1 MIDDQTVS
9 ALDTAAGCGARLRQ
23 AREASGL
30 TLEEVGQTLRMPVQV
45 VKSLEAEQWDRLGA
59 PVFVRGQLKSYA
71 RLLKIDL
78 GDVLDQSR
86 IGPVVPPQLVSHTHT
101 PRARRIAE
109 SLGRRALYVGITAVL
124 AVPVWFATRGHFDAA
139 SPAPNTASLDVI
151 PAAVPVA
158 GSTAPSAPAATS
170 AAPAATPPAPSAPYL
185 ASLTPVPRPNA
196 AAPAAAPA
204 GALTLQFKG
213 DSWVDI
219 SGPDGT
225 TVEKALIKSGETRTF
240 SPGQVARMVLGNAS
254 AVEVQQAGTIVDL
267 SPYQRANV
275 ARFTVSSDGSVAPV
289 SH

>member
-1 MIDDQTVS
+1 MIDDQTVN
-9 ALDTAAGCGARLRQ
+9 AFDTAAGCGARLRQ
-23 AREASGL
+23 AREAAGL
-30 TLEEVGQTLRMPVQV
+30 TLEAVGQQLRMPVQV

-71 RLLKIDL
+71 RLLKVDL
-78 GDVLDQSR
+78 GDVLDQAR
-86 IGPVVPPQLVSHTHT
+86 IGPVVPPELVSHTHT

-109 SLGRRALYVGITAVL
+109 NLGRRALYVGITAVL
-124 AVPVWFATRGHFDAA
+124 AVPVWFATRGHFDTA
-139 SPAPNTASLDVI
+139 SSTPNTASLDVI

-158 GSTAPSAPAATS
+158 GSSEPAAS
-170 AAPAATPPAPSAPYL
+170 NPPAATPAAAPATPSAPYL
-185 ASLTPVPRPNA
+185 ASLTPVPRPTT
-196 AAPAAAPA
+196 AAPAPA

-219 SGPDGT
+219 AAPDGG

-240 SPGQVARMVLGNAS
+240 NPGQVARMVLGNAS
-254 AVEVQQAGTIVDL
+254 AVEVQQGGTIVDL

-289 SH
+289 PH

>member
-1 MIDDQTVS
+1 MIDDQTVN
-9 ALDTAAGCGARLRQ
+9 AFETAAGCGARLRQ
-23 AREASGL
+23 AREAAGL
-30 TLEEVGQTLRMPVQV
+30 TLEAVGQQLRMPVLV
-45 VKSLEAEQWDRLGA
+45 VKSLETEQWDRLGA

-78 GDVLDQSR
+78 GDVLDQAS

-124 AVPVWFATRGHFDAA
+124 AVPVWFATRGHFDSA
-139 SPAPNTASLDVI
+139 STSPNTASLDVI

-158 GSTAPSAPAATS
+158 GAVVPAAQLAPVAVPVPAPAT
-170 AAPAATPPAPSAPYL
+170 PSAPYL
-185 ASLTPVPRPNA
+185 ASLTPVPRPTA
-196 AAPAAAPA
+196 AAPAPV
-204 GALTLQFKG
+204 GALSLQFKG

-219 SGPDGT
+219 AAPDGT

-254 AVEVQQAGTIVDL
+254 AVEVQQGGTIVDL

>member
-1 MIDDQTVS
+1 MIDDQTVN
-9 ALDTAAGCGARLRQ
+9 AFDTVTGSGARLRL
-23 AREASGL
+23 AREAAGL
-30 TLEEVGQTLRMPVQV
+30 TLESVGQQLRMPVQV
-45 VKSLEAEQWDRLGA
+45 VRSLEEEQWQRLGA
-59 PVFVRGQLKSYA
+59 PVFVRGQLRSYA
-71 RLLKIDL
+71 RLLKVDINDL
-78 GDVLDQSR
+78 LEQAH

-124 AVPVWFATRGHFDAA
+124 AVPVWFATRGHFDGTANT
-139 SPAPNTASLDVI
+139 PNTASLDVI

-158 GSTAPSAPAATS
+158 GGDTPP
-170 AAPAATPPAPSAPYL
+170 AAPAPVSSEPPKPAAPYL
-185 ASLTPVPRPNA
+185 ASLTPVPRPA
-196 AAPAAAPA
+196 STAAPA

-219 SGPDGT
+219 AAPDGT
-225 TVEKALIKSGETRTF
+225 TVEKALVKSGETRSFT
-240 SPGQVARMVLGNAS
+240 PGQVARMVLGNAS
-254 AVEVQQAGTIVDL
+254 AVEVQQGGTIVDL

>member
-1 MIDDQTVS
+1 
-9 ALDTAAGCGARLRQ
+9 
-23 AREASGL
+23 
-30 TLEEVGQTLRMPVQV
+30 MPVQV

-71 RLLKIDL
+71 RLLKVDL
-78 GDVLDQSR
+78 GDVLDQAH

-124 AVPVWFATRGHFDAA
+124 AVPVWFATRGHFDSA
-139 SPAPNTASLDVI
+139 STTPNTASLDVI

-158 GSTAPSAPAATS
+158 GTAPADQ
-170 AAPAATPPAPSAPYL
+170 AAPVVTPAPSTAPSAPYL
-185 ASLTPVPRPNA
+185 ASLTPVPRPTA
-196 AAPAAAPA
+196 AAPAPA
-204 GALTLQFKG
+204 GALSLQFKG

-219 SGPDGT
+219 VAPDGS
-225 TVEKALIKSGETRTF
+225 TVEKALIKSGETRAF

-254 AVEVQQAGTIVDL
+254 AVEVQQAGTIIDL

>member
-1 MIDDQTVS
+1 
-9 ALDTAAGCGARLRQ
+9 
-23 AREASGL
+23 
-30 TLEEVGQTLRMPVQV
+30 MPVQV

-71 RLLKIDL
+71 RLLKVDL
-78 GDVLDQSR
+78 GEVLDQSR

-124 AVPVWFATRGHFDAA
+124 AVPVWFATRGHFDGTA
-139 SPAPNTASLDVI
+139 PTPNTASLDVI

-158 GSTAPSAPAATS
+158 GSDAPATQPANT
-170 AAPAATPPAPSAPYL
+170 AAPAAAPATPSAPYL

-196 AAPAAAPA
+196 PAPAPA
-204 GALTLQFKG
+204 GALSLQFKG

-219 SGPDGT
+219 AAPDGS
-225 TVEKALIKSGETRTF
+225 TVEKALVKSGETRTF

>member
-1 MIDDQTVS
+1 VIDDQTVS

-23 AREASGL
+23 AREAAGL

-71 RLLKIDL
+71 RLLKVDL
-78 GDVLDQSR
+78 GEVLDQSR

-124 AVPVWFATRGHFDAA
+124 AVPVWFATRGHFDGTA
-139 SPAPNTASLDVI
+139 PTPNTASLDVI

-158 GSTAPSAPAATS
+158 GSDAPAAPPANT
-170 AAPAATPPAPSAPYL
+170 AAPAAAPATPSAPSL

-196 AAPAAAPA
+196 PAPAPA
-204 GALTLQFKG
+204 GALSLQFKG

-219 SGPDGT
+219 AAPDGS
-225 TVEKALIKSGETRTF
+225 TVEKALVKSGETRTF

>member
-1 MIDDQTVS
+1 
-9 ALDTAAGCGARLRQ
+9 
-23 AREASGL
+23 
-30 TLEEVGQTLRMPVQV
+30 MPVQV
-45 VKSLEAEQWDRLGA
+45 VKSLEEEQWQRLGA
-59 PVFVRGQLKSYA
+59 PVFVRGQLRSYA
-71 RLLKIDL
+71 RLLKVDL
-78 GDVLDQSR
+78 GNALEQAQ

-124 AVPVWFATRGHFDAA
+124 AVPVWFATRGHFDGGATT
-139 SPAPNTASLDVI
+139 PNTASLDVI

-158 GSTAPSAPAATS
+158 GSPAPADAAAPTPVAAAATPAAT
-170 AAPAATPPAPSAPYL
+170 PSAPYL
-185 ASLTPVPRPNA
+185 ASLTPVPRPAA
-196 AAPAAAPA
+196 AAPAPA
-204 GALTLQFKG
+204 GALNLQFTG

-219 SGPDGT
+219 TAPDGS
-225 TVEKALIKSGETRTF
+225 TVEKALIKSGEARSF
-240 SPGQVARMVLGNAS
+240 SPGQVGRMVLGNAS

>member
-1 MIDDQTVS
+1 
-9 ALDTAAGCGARLRQ
+9 
-23 AREASGL
+23 
-30 TLEEVGQTLRMPVQV
+30 MPVQV

-71 RLLKIDL
+71 RLLKVDL
-78 GDVLDQSR
+78 GEVLEQSR

-124 AVPVWFATRGHFDAA
+124 AVPVWFATRGHFDSA
-139 SPAPNTASLDVI
+139 STTPNTASLDVI

-158 GSTAPSAPAATS
+158 GSTEPSAPATPA
-170 AAPAATPPAPSAPYL
+170 AAPASAPATPSAPYL
-185 ASLTPVPRPNA
+185 ASLTPVPRPA
-196 AAPAAAPA
+196 VTASAPA

-219 SGPDGT
+219 SGPGGT
-225 TVEKALIKSGETRTF
+225 TVEKALIKSGETRSF

-254 AVEVQQAGTIVDL
+254 AVEVQQAGSIVDL

>member
-1 MIDDQTVS
+1 VIDDQTVS

-23 AREASGL
+23 AREAAGL

-71 RLLKIDL
+71 RLLKVDL
-78 GDVLDQSR
+78 GEVLDQSR

-124 AVPVWFATRGHFDAA
+124 AVPVWFATRGHFDGTA
-139 SPAPNTASLDVI
+139 PTPNTASLDVI

-158 GSTAPSAPAATS
+158 GSDAPATQPANT
-170 AAPAATPPAPSAPYL
+170 AAPAAAPATPSAPYL

-196 AAPAAAPA
+196 PAPAPA
-204 GALTLQFKG
+204 GALSLQFKG

-219 SGPDGT
+219 AAPDGS
-225 TVEKALIKSGETRTF
+225 TVEKALVKSGETRTF